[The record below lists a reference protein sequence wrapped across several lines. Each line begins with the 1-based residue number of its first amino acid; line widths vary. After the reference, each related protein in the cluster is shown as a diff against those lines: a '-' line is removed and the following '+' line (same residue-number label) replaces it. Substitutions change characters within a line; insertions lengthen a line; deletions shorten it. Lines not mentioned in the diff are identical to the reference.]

1 MRVLNI
7 GLDNT
12 YASILLESLI
22 TALDELKNSKT
33 SASGI
38 AEQLRIINSVFV
50 QLISTLNGVDFFSLL
65 ESLEQDVIAS
75 VKKIDPNQRLRW
87 VGDEDQRILH
97 ECVDFLNKCS
107 SAFKNLLEEA
117 SNIEVENGYAKLIG
131 DDTEVEGGYEIPNK
145 ENEYEEID
153 QYPYD
158 SDENYDDIISTPG
171 ERRMRAF
178 SEPLTNCCGSHRK
191 QFIPS
196 AHKGFWNAVNIAHRL
211 EKNNLLKID
220 DFSEKTITGFLF
232 SVKRITKFFYDAFD
246 LFKNIMEES
255 KFHIPAWFMYNDEG
269 KRCLEEAQKL
279 SDILEKIVQQTIEL
293 RDAQFKMLECA
304 CQPRDVQTKKQ
315 ELPQRQIPDAQVKK
329 QEFACQLAQTL
340 ALAST
345 QQTAVFAS
353 VTSPRS
359 PRSPKP
365 LPRPTIPPKPLEG
378 PLSNS
383 KKLESQK
390 RWQKVQRFFLRG
402 DKQSSPTAG
411 ARQIQDSTL
420 PKPRGKT
427 Q

>member
-7 GLDNT
+7 GLGNT

-22 TALDELKNSKT
+22 GALDELKNSKT
-33 SASGI
+33 SAPGI
-38 AEQLRIINSVFV
+38 TEQLRIINSMFG
-50 QLISTLNGVDFFSLL
+50 QLISTLNGVDFFSIF

-75 VKKIDPNQRLRW
+75 VKKIDPKQRLRW
-87 VGDEDQRILH
+87 VGDEDQRILQ
-97 ECVDFLNKCS
+97 ECADFLKKCS

-117 SNIEVENGYAKLIG
+117 SNIEVENGYARLIG
-131 DDTEVEGGYEIPNK
+131 DDTEVEDGYERPNK

-153 QYPYD
+153 QHQYD
-158 SDENYDDIISTPG
+158 SDENYDDIIFTPG
-171 ERRMRAF
+171 ERRIRAF
-178 SEPLTNCCGSHRK
+178 SEPPTNCCGSYSK

-196 AHKGFWNAVNIAHRL
+196 AHKVFLDAVNIANRL

-232 SVKRITKFFYDAFD
+232 FVKRITKFFYDAFD
-246 LFKNIMEES
+246 LFKNIVEES
-255 KFHIPAWFMYNDEG
+255 KSHIPAWFMYDDEG

-279 SDILEKIVQQTIEL
+279 SGILEKIVQQAIEL

-315 ELPQRQIPDAQVKK
+315 ELPQRQIPDGQVKK
-329 QEFACQLAQTL
+329 QEFVRQLAQTL

-359 PRSPKP
+359 PKP
-365 LPRPTIPPKPLEG
+365 LPRPTIPPKPLEWA
-378 PLSNS
+378 LSNS

-390 RWQKVQRFFLRG
+390 RWQKVQRFFLGR

-411 ARQIQDSTL
+411 ARQSQDSTL